1 MSKTVIIN
9 PLTLRENDIYSF
21 FIFRYHPG
29 NENEGKWLLITLTNA
44 KTPTPRTVRRMPFW
58 IVRL

>member
-29 NENEGKWLLITLTNA
+29 NENEGKWLLITLH
-44 KTPTPRTVRRMPFW
+44 
-58 IVRL
+58 

>member
-44 KTPTPRTVRRMPFW
+44 YTHLHLHLELLGECYFG
-58 IVRL
+58 L